1 MTAPGSPSWETI
13 TVGVALVAT
22 MAAYALFAGADFG
35 GGIWDLLAGSSARDR
50 RARDAIDA
58 SVTPVWEGNQVWIVL
73 GLVLLWTG
81 FPSAFAAI
89 TITLFVP
96 LAASA
101 LGLVLRGVGFAF
113 RHEAVHPA
121 TKRLTGALFASSS
134 LLAPFF
140 LGAAVGAVAT
150 GRIPPRSH
158 GLSTAAWTTPTAL
171 VTGALFVAACAFIGA
186 VYLVGD
192 ARRRGHEDLVT
203 YFGHRATLSGAVTGV
218 LAAVNLVLLHGSA
231 PYVFGRLTGVAL
243 PLVIVSVLAG
253 MAALTLILLRR
264 QWLLRIFGAL
274 SVAAV
279 VAAWGLAQY
288 PWLFPTSLGV
298 AAAAAPDASQLA
310 EITVIGMAAVLVVP
324 SFAYLYWL
332 QQHGRLEHDSASPR
346 LRRAARAQNRPA
358 TPAAAAPP
366 LRLLTAVIIA
376 VAAIQAVRESRRR
389 RDRAPDGHRGDPR
402 RDCRPLSPGA
412 VPRGAVRPGRHVAG
426 RQTRSGRQI
435 LPHGRR

>member
-1 MTAPGSPSWETI
+1 MTAAGTPSWETV
-13 TVGVALVAT
+13 TVGVALIAT

-35 GGIWDLLAGSSARDR
+35 GGIWDLLAGSASRGR

-81 FPSAFAAI
+81 FPTAFAAI

-101 LGLVLRGVGFAF
+101 LGIVLRGVGFAF

-121 TKRLTGALFASSS
+121 TKRLTGALFATSS

-150 GRIPPRSH
+150 GRIPPHSR

-186 VYLVGD
+186 IYLVGD
-192 ARRRGHEDLVT
+192 THRRGQDDLVT
-203 YFGHRATLSGAVTGV
+203 YFGHRAALSGVVTGV

-243 PLVIVSVLAG
+243 PLVVVSVLAG
-253 MAALTLILLRR
+253 AAALALILLRR
-264 QWLLRIFGAL
+264 QWLLRVLGAL
-274 SVAAV
+274 AVAAV
-279 VAAWGLAQY
+279 LAAWGLAQY
-288 PWLFPTSLGV
+288 PWLFPTSLGL
-298 AAAAAPDASQLA
+298 ADAAAPQASQLA
-310 EITVIGMAAVLVVP
+310 EIIVMGMAAVLVVP
-324 SFAYLYWL
+324 SFAWLYWL
-332 QQHGRLEHDSASPR
+332 QQHGRLEHDSASVQ
-346 LRRAARAQNRPA
+346 LRRAARAQNQPVA
-358 TPAAAAPP
+358 PDAAAPDAAARP
-366 LRLLTAVIIA
+366 VRLLATVIV
-376 VAAIQAVRESRRR
+376 VAAAVRTLRERHRRSQ
-389 RDRAPDGHRGDPR
+389 A
-402 RDCRPLSPGA
+402 
-412 VPRGAVRPGRHVAG
+412 
-426 RQTRSGRQI
+426 
-435 LPHGRR
+435 

>member
-1 MTAPGSPSWETI
+1 MTAIGAPSAEAV
-13 TVGVALVAT
+13 TVGIALVAT

-35 GGIWDLLAGSSARDR
+35 GGIWDLAAGSSPRGR

-96 LAASA
+96 LAVSV
-101 LGLVLRGVGFAF
+101 LGLVLRGVGFGF

-121 TKRLTGALFASSS
+121 SKRLTGALFACSS

-140 LGAAVGAVAT
+140 LGTAVGAVTT
-150 GRIPPRSH
+150 GRIPVPSH
-158 GLSTAAWTTPTAL
+158 GLSTSAWTTPTAL
-171 VTGALFVAACAFIGA
+171 VTGDLFVAACAFIGA

-192 ARRRGHEDLVT
+192 ARRRGQEDLVR
-203 YFGHRATLSGAVTGV
+203 YFGHRAVLSGAVTGV
-218 LAAVNLVLLHGSA
+218 LAGVNLALLHGSA

-243 PLVIVSVLAG
+243 PLVVVSVLAG
-253 MAALTLILLRR
+253 AAALTLILLHR

-288 PWLFPTSLGV
+288 PWLFPTHLSL
-298 AAAAAPDASQLA
+298 AAAAEPGASQIA
-310 EITVIGMAAVLVVP
+310 EIVVIGMVLVLVVP
-324 SFAYLYWL
+324 SFAFLYWL
-332 QQHGRLEHDSASPR
+332 QQHGRLEHDSASTQ
-346 LRRAARAQNRPA
+346 LRRAARAQNRATAPAPA
-358 TPAAAAPP
+358 TSASPPRPAPLLAAA
-366 LRLLTAVIIA
+366 VIA
-376 VAAIQAVRESRRR
+376 LAAIRIAR
-389 RDRAPDGHRGDPR
+389 
-402 RDCRPLSPGA
+402 
-412 VPRGAVRPGRHVAG
+412 GRH
-426 RQTRSGRQI
+426 RFW
-435 LPHGRR
+435 

>member
-1 MTAPGSPSWETI
+1 MTAAGTPSAEAV

-35 GGIWDLLAGSSARDR
+35 GGIWDLLAGSSPRGR

-96 LAASA
+96 LAASV
-101 LGLVLRGVGFAF
+101 LGLVLRGVGFGF
-113 RHEAVHPA
+113 RHEAVRP
-121 TKRLTGALFASSS
+121 TSKRLTGALFASSS

-140 LGAAVGAVAT
+140 LGTAVGAVTT
-150 GRIPPRSH
+150 GRIPVPSR

-192 ARRRGHEDLVT
+192 ARRRGHEDLVP
-203 YFGHRATLSGAVTGV
+203 YFGHRAVASGVATGV
-218 LAAVNLVLLHGSA
+218 LAGVNLALLHGSA

-253 MAALTLILLRR
+253 GAAVTLILLRR

-288 PWLFPTSLGV
+288 PWLFPTHLGL
-298 AAAAAPDASQLA
+298 AAAAAPGASQTA
-310 EITVIGMAAVLVVP
+310 EIVVIGMAVVLVVP
-324 SFAYLYWL
+324 SFAFLYWL
-332 QQHGRLEHDSASPR
+332 QQHGRLEHDSASVQ
-346 LRRAARAQNRPA
+346 LHRAARAQDRPA
-358 TPAAAAPP
+358 PAALPTPASPARPARLLAAA
-366 LRLLTAVIIA
+366 VIALATIK
-376 VAAIQAVRESRRR
+376 IVRERRR
-389 RDRAPDGHRGDPR
+389 E
-402 RDCRPLSPGA
+402 
-412 VPRGAVRPGRHVAG
+412 
-426 RQTRSGRQI
+426 
-435 LPHGRR
+435 